1 MISISII
8 IPVYNKAEYLDRCFE
23 SIFAQDFESFEA
35 VAVDDGS
42 TDGSGQL
49 CDQWAAREPRLR
61 VLHVENGG
69 VTAAR
74 RIGFESSQGRYI
86 MFADADDQLTP
97 YALKTMHNAI
107 ETTGADEVI
116 GPYDDQYGH
125 RHDSGLRGFVK
136 PEQLIRD
143 ILAVR
148 SHFCVLWGIIFRRQ
162 LLDGCL
168 TAPRQ
173 IVEREDSLMQ
183 IKCLMKQPRVFFIA
197 EAAYLHYEDVPNS
210 RRESL
215 DWIRIY
221 DDELRQTLGIPL
233 TSPQHPSPYLSAFIG
248 HQLKVYEKFIDRRQF
263 HVLDEY
269 YRPLRSQLTSDIPLM
284 DRIALLL
291 PPRLSYLL
299 IHTYKTIQ
307 AYRTRPQHL
316 TPITQHPS

>member
-1 MISISII
+1 MEISII

-221 DDELRQTLGIPL
+221 DDELRQTLG
-233 TSPQHPSPYLSAFIG
+233 
-248 HQLKVYEKFIDRRQF
+248 
-263 HVLDEY
+263 
-269 YRPLRSQLTSDIPLM
+269 
-284 DRIALLL
+284 
-291 PPRLSYLL
+291 
-299 IHTYKTIQ
+299 
-307 AYRTRPQHL
+307 
-316 TPITQHPS
+316 